1 MCLLAKASIYKEC
14 LTPVNKTLIRQVG
27 KALKQIKQLF
37 MEGKTPTLNGKIN
50 YTFPNSLGTCQRNIT
65 N

>member
-1 MCLLAKASIYKEC
+1 
-14 LTPVNKTLIRQVG
+14 
-27 KALKQIKQLF
+27 
-37 MEGKTPTLNGKIN
+37 MEGKTPAVNGKIN